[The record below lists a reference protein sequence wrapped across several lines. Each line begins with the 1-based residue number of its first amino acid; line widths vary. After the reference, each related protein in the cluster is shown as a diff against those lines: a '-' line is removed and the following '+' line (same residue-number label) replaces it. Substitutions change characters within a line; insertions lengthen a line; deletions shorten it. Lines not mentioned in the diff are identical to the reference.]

1 MQIDLKKIFQPTRL
15 PDGVK
20 ELTPTQNDLLVK
32 YQDAARFMLAWN
44 PEHGKYCNDKLKESW
59 QLFQMSDV
67 ARTFGITCVENWLLS
82 QIVNLLLAGGIRS
95 MDNKDAMACAKTL
108 ASAQYIQTAR
118 APQIMAFF
126 YRVKVGEITFDW
138 LNAQNLIVELRKF
151 IIETNEI
158 IGEARQ
164 KHLAENQPKMIADPP
179 ITYDEY
185 CRIKEEEEKLKQ
197 QQNGINNTNS

>member
-1 MQIDLKKIFQPTRL
+1 MQVDLKKILQPTRL
-15 PDGVK
+15 PDGVE

-67 ARTFGITCVENWLLS
+67 ARTFGLTCVENWLLS
-82 QIVNLLLAGGIRS
+82 QIVNMLLAGGIRS

-108 ASAQYIQTAR
+108 ASTKYIQTAR

-126 YRVKVGEITFDW
+126 YRVKVGEITFDY

-151 IIETNEI
+151 ILETNEL
-158 IGEARQ
+158 IGEA
-164 KHLAENQPKMIADPP
+164 HLKTLAANQPKMITDPP
-179 ITYDEY
+179 ISYNEY
-185 CRIKEEEEKLKQ
+185 CRIKEEE
-197 QQNGINNTNS
+197 QNV